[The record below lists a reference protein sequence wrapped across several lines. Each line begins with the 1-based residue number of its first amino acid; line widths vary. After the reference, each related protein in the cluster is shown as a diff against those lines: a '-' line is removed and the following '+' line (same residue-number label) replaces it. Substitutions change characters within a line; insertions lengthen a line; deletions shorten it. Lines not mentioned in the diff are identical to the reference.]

1 MHLLPF
7 TQTRDSDAQ
16 GGDRKILDHTI
27 IVRQPIQFFILLPLK
42 LQSEALS
49 LVINELRVL
58 LHCNRYLCALL
69 NNSFVMQSLPSPHHL
84 DVDNDLHHH
93 VQQVAR
99 LIDQEITEVV
109 KAWLQAERPDVI
121 DGVIRERESL
131 QAASPDE
138 QPMIS
143 SLRVDTSQEE
153 GNRFTVELT
162 KCSAY
167 GLPTLQAT
175 VTSEPLQASQDAISS
190 ITVPPD
196 TYQTLLKLRSDMLL
210 RVFYCLYIHRNIVV
224 FSNNVY
230 KLASIFNAFRMM
242 VRIMGIK
249 YYGIPY
255 YTESLFLHHDFLLQ
269 TAEAGE
275 SSFFACVYSSG
286 SIVKKCRFSPWVTR
300 RVTSMPYFMV
310 WDADDNAMY
319 SSGVKLVDTGACEI
333 PI

>member
-1 MHLLPF
+1 MD
-7 TQTRDSDAQ
+7 TQGS
-16 GGDRKILDHTI
+16 DRKILDHTI
-27 IVRQPIQFFILLPLK
+27 IVRQPTQFFIFLPLK
-42 LQSEALS
+42 LKSDALS
-49 LVINELRVL
+49 LVIKELRVL
-58 LHCNRYLCALL
+58 LHRNRYLCALL
-69 NNSFVMQSLPSPHHL
+69 NKSFVMQSLPSPHHL
-84 DVDNDLHHH
+84 EIDNDLNRH
-93 VQQVAR
+93 VQKVAHV
-99 LIDQEITEVV
+99 IDQEITEVI

-121 DGVIRERESL
+121 DGIVREKESL

-143 SLRVDTSQEE
+143 SLRVDTSQGEKS
-153 GNRFTVELT
+153 FTVELT

-167 GLPTLQAT
+167 GTPTLQAN
-175 VTSEPLQASQDAISS
+175 VVYGSSEASDDAISS

-210 RVFYCLYIHRNIVV
+210 RVFYSLYVHRNIVV

-242 VRIMGIK
+242 IRVMGIE
-249 YYGIPY
+249 YYGVPY

-275 SSFFACVYSSG
+275 SSFFACVFSSG
-286 SIVKKCRFSPWVTR
+286 SIVKKYHCDARTMR
-300 RVTSMPYFMV
+300 RVTSRPYFMV

-319 SSGVKLVDTGACEI
+319 SSGVKLVDTGAHTSSV
-333 PI
+333 